1 MSEDKKNRQQLAC
14 EFIHDNYVAF
24 NRLRFDEIAQKVQIR
39 DAAEPQCS
47 GEGNWRYITNADINT
62 MVCDCSAET
71 GANITSKEV
80 LTVLNAGSQ
89 YIPRVH
95 PLREYVKGLEP
106 WNGYD
111 WIEYVANQVSLKDP
125 KRTELWQKCFKKW
138 FVAMVAGWM
147 RDEAVNHTVL
157 VLIGEQGC
165 GKTTWLE

>member
-62 MVCDCSAET
+62 MVCDCSAES

-89 YIPRVH
+89 LSPAYTRCASISNRYPHGCPRAATGSTSWH
-95 PLREYVKGLEP
+95 NKS
-106 WNGYD
+106 
-111 WIEYVANQVSLKDP
+111 A
-125 KRTELWQKCFKKW
+125 
-138 FVAMVAGWM
+138 
-147 RDEAVNHTVL
+147 
-157 VLIGEQGC
+157 
-165 GKTTWLE
+165 